1 MVIFNSYFR
10 CSNLNHMYKI
20 LLLLFI
26 LSFTL
31 SAKAQIDGKFMEGSY
46 TDTLGNRYKGL
57 IKLTV
62 AVGGTLFSPK
72 THLTYKENKTAFE
85 KEVAIYEAKSFT
97 MAADSFVISR
107 NPGLKKVPVLMV
119 MLDTPVKIYFTR
131 FLAHGNFL
139 LTTKENLYLIGEDP
153 DRLAE
158 ITRKNFKEIMSH
170 IMGDKPQILANIQNG
185 LYRYGDLD
193 DMIKTYKTR

>member
-1 MVIFNSYFR
+1 MHKF
-10 CSNLNHMYKI
+10 

-26 LSFTL
+26 LSSTFT
-31 SAKAQIDGKFMEGSY
+31 AKAQIDGKFMQGSY
-46 TDTLGNRYKGL
+46 TDTLGNRYTGL

-72 THLTYKENKTAFE
+72 THLTYKVNKAGSE
-85 KEVAIYEAKSFT
+85 KEIAIYEAKNFT
-97 MAADSFVISR
+97 MVADSFVISR
-107 NPGLKKVPVLMV
+107 NPGLQKVPVLMV
-119 MLDTPVKIYFTR
+119 MLDTPVKIYFSR

-139 LTTKENLYLIGEDP
+139 FSTKQNIYLIGEDP

-170 IMGDKPQILANIQNG
+170 IMADKPQILANIQNEI
-185 LYRYGDLD
+185 YRYGDLD
-193 DMIKTYKTR
+193 DMIKTYKAR